1 MGIKVK
7 DYILEINRQ
16 KQEMLEKNESYL
28 ILKAGELHAK
38 CGTKGSPTLIQCCS
52 AMKQCMLEGDQIIYD
67 RENKSGVSAALTIKY
82 NILDMSKRQSL
93 HTVRKRGRPVGSK
106 NRNKIDVPSNGITNE
121 INLSVENWMR
131 KEKIK
136 YEELDNKYLIKDPY
150 GLWIIP
156 KYNNESASER
166 FLSSINMIDEN
177 FYKCSIIFKSTK
189 DEHDFWKSISEEVI
203 ERLNL
208 TALFVAKDGFDSQ
221 MVY

>member
-16 KQEMLEKNESYL
+16 KQEMFEKNESYL

-67 RENKSGVSAALTIKY
+67 KANKSGVSVALTIKY
-82 NILDMSKRQSL
+82 NVLDMSKRQSL
-93 HTVRKRGRPVGSK
+93 HTVRKRGRPAGSK
-106 NRNKIDVPSNGITNE
+106 NRNKIDVPSNGITNG
-121 INLSVENWMR
+121 INLFVENWMR

-136 YEELDNKYLIKDPY
+136 YEELDNKYLINDPY
-150 GLWIIP
+150 GIWIIP
-156 KYNNESASER
+156 KYDNGTASER
-166 FLSSINMIDEN
+166 FLSSITLINED
-177 FYKCSIIFKSTK
+177 FYKCSIIFKDTK
-189 DEHDFWKSISEEVI
+189 DAHDFWESMSEEII

-208 TALFVAKDGFDSQ
+208 TALFVAKDGSVSQ
-221 MVY
+221 KFY